1 MSHTFSSC
9 LALSM
14 SSFSNTTLTPELAV
28 TPQMSVTSVTSV
40 TIFISGASVTSFS
53 GISVTSVTSVMSVNS
68 EKSTLSTS
76 LLGSEHVDRCEVCM
90 VGKAAISM
98 MSTEPVMSVL
108 FVISERLETSDTLEA
123 LAFSLFKREM
133 SSTH

>member
-1 MSHTFSSC
+1 MTNLDSVLKSKDA
-9 LALSM
+9 ALP
-14 SSFSNTTLTPELAV
+14 TKVHIVKAV
-28 TPQMSVTSVTSV
+28 VFPVAVYRCESW
-40 TIFISGASVTSFS
+40 TIKKAKLGASVTSFS